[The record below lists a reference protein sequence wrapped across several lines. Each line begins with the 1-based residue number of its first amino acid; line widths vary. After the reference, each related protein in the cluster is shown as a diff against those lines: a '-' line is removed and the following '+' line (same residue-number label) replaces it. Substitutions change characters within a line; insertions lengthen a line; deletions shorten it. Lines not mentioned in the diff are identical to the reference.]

1 MEQWL
6 ANSKAWIVGAQRTLA
21 TMGVVLLACVV
32 GYKVVFGSNGLVAY
46 HQKRGEYQQ
55 LRQQIQSLERENGAL
70 DEQNKALKDDPRA
83 IEKEARERLR
93 YARKGEKIYTLTTAP
108 ASPVKARK

>member
-1 MEQWL
+1 MAQWL
-6 ANSKAWIVGAQRTLA
+6 ANSEAWIKGAQRTLA
-21 TMGVVLLACVV
+21 TLGVVLLACVV

-46 HQKRGEYQQ
+46 HQKRSEFQH
-55 LRQQIQSLERENGAL
+55 LHQQIQGLERENEAL